1 MNSRSMFTPMSFQ
14 DSQTHTKTKTG
25 AQPHP
30 QQEPQVHLHVCTVQS
45 GSRNLHSKFE
55 KTFASETDAYE
66 LVNSYDAISVQ
77 QLGIEVAVKPSF
89 TTAASTSFF
98 TYLDICFAYSVEE
111 SNDFINNNNNMKKM
125 VFFGHPTRVA
135 ITREASGKEVNTRLQ
150 LEMQNLTLSYLILSY
165 LILSYLILSYLI
177 LSYLIFLLYSYY
189 YYQFIS
195 FYFIFLLF

>member
-14 DSQTHTKTKTG
+14 DSQTHTQTKTDTH
-25 AQPHP
+25 PHP
-30 QQEPQVHLHVCTVQS
+30 YNEPQVHLHVCTVQS

-55 KTFASETDAYE
+55 KTFSSDTDAYE

-89 TTAASTSFF
+89 TTSASTSFF

-135 ITREASGKEVNTRLQ
+135 ITREASGKEVNLRPKF
-150 LEMQNLTLSYLILSY
+150 EIHYLILSY
-165 LILSYLILSYLI
+165 LILSYFILYCI
-177 LSYLIFLLYSYY
+177 K
-189 YYQFIS
+189 S
-195 FYFIFLLF
+195 FYQ